1 MMADRAFAVGR
12 RRLILVTLAA
22 GVLALAG
29 CSSSS
34 SHGGSSAAA
43 SGSAKDSG
51 SVTLSEMDYYGTDP
65 TKTAL
70 GTMLDTCATQVGVTI
85 KRQVVEDLRTRLLQL
100 VGAHSLPDLVLVDN
114 PDLDQLAA
122 TGALVD
128 LSSKGLSTSGFY
140 PNVVAASTYQGK
152 LYGLAPGV
160 NDLALYYNKSQF
172 AAAGLQP
179 PKTWSE
185 LKSDAAALT
194 SGTKRYG
201 FGMALPATEEGSF
214 QFESLFLSGGA
225 DLKTLN
231 SPQAVASLQLVSD
244 MLNAG
249 SMPKDVV
256 TWNQA
261 NVEEQFANGTL
272 AMMVNG
278 PWQLPLLKQAGTDFG
293 VVTMPVPD
301 AGGTS
306 SSPLGGEVWAAA
318 QGSKSDKAVAVIKC
332 MTSTDNSVTWSK
344 MVNYVPANQAAA
356 AQLPASVPEMTTFVD
371 EIGGAKGRTADLGPD
386 YPKYSTALWTAVQAA
401 LSGHG
406 TPQAALDA
414 AQKQATG

>member
-1 MMADRAFAVGR
+1 MADRVLTGSRGRLIGATLAVG
-12 RRLILVTLAA
+12 I
-22 GVLALAG
+22 LALAG

-34 SHGGSSAAA
+34 HA
-43 SGSAKDSG
+43 SGGATPGENSNASG

-70 GTMLDTCATQVGVTI
+70 GTMLNSCAAQVGVTI
-85 KRQVVEDLRTRLLQL
+85 KRQVVQDLRTRLLQL

-114 PDLDQLAA
+114 PDLDQIAA

-128 LSSKGLSTSGFY
+128 LSSKGLSAAGFY

-152 LYGLAPGV
+152 LYGLASGV
-160 NDLALYYNKSQF
+160 NDLALYYHKKQF

-185 LKSDAAALT
+185 LKADTAKLS
-194 SGTKRYG
+194 SGTKHYG
-201 FGMALPATEEGSF
+201 LGMALPGTEEGSF
-214 QFESLFLSGGA
+214 QFEALFFSGGA

-231 SPQAVASLQLVSD
+231 SPQAVAALQLVSD
-244 MLNAG
+244 MLKAG
-249 SMPKDVV
+249 SMPKDVL

-261 NVEEQFANGTL
+261 NVEEQFANGSL

-278 PWQLPLLKQAGTDFG
+278 PWQLPLLKKAGTDFG
-293 VVTMPVPD
+293 VVTMPVPE

-318 QGSKSDKAVAVIKC
+318 QGSKSDKAVDVIKC
-332 MTSTDNSVTWSK
+332 MTSADNAVTWSK

-356 AQLPASVPEMTTFVD
+356 AQLPASVPEMKTFVD
-371 EIGGAKGRTADLGPD
+371 EIAGAKGRTADLGPD
-386 YPKYSTALWTAVQAA
+386 YPKYSEALWTAVQAA
-401 LSGHG
+401 LSGHSS
-406 TPQAALDA
+406 PQAALDA
-414 AQKQATG
+414 AQKQAAG

>member
-1 MMADRAFAVGR
+1 MADRVLTGSR
-12 RRLILVTLAA
+12 GRLIGATLAV

-34 SHGGSSAAA
+34 HA
-43 SGSAKDSG
+43 SGGATPGENSNASG

-70 GTMLDTCATQVGVTI
+70 GTMLNSCAAQVGVTI
-85 KRQVVEDLRTRLLQL
+85 KRQVVQDLRTRLLQL

-114 PDLDQLAA
+114 PDLDQIAA

-128 LSSKGLSTSGFY
+128 LSSKGLSAAGFY

-152 LYGLAPGV
+152 LYGLASGV
-160 NDLALYYNKSQF
+160 NDLALYYHKKQF

-185 LKSDAAALT
+185 LKADTAKLS
-194 SGTKRYG
+194 SGTKHYG
-201 FGMALPATEEGSF
+201 LGMALPGTEEGSF
-214 QFESLFLSGGA
+214 QFEALFFSGGA

-231 SPQAVASLQLVSD
+231 SPQAVAALQLVSD
-244 MLNAG
+244 MLKAG
-249 SMPKDVV
+249 SMPKDVL

-261 NVEEQFANGTL
+261 NVEEQFANGSL

-278 PWQLPLLKQAGTDFG
+278 PWQLPLLKKAGTDFG
-293 VVTMPVPD
+293 VVTMPVPE

-318 QGSKSDKAVAVIKC
+318 QGSKSDKAVDVIKC
-332 MTSTDNSVTWSK
+332 MTSADNAVTWSK

-356 AQLPASVPEMTTFVD
+356 AQLPASVPEMKTFVD
-371 EIGGAKGRTADLGPD
+371 EIAGAKGRTADLGPD
-386 YPKYSTALWTAVQAA
+386 YPKYSEALWTAVQAA
-401 LSGHG
+401 LSGHSS
-406 TPQAALDA
+406 PQAALDA
-414 AQKQATG
+414 AQKQAAG

>member
-1 MMADRAFAVGR
+1 MADRVLTGSR
-12 RRLILVTLAA
+12 GRLIGATLAV

-34 SHGGSSAAA
+34 HA
-43 SGSAKDSG
+43 SGGATPGENSNASG

-70 GTMLDTCATQVGVTI
+70 GTMLNSCAAQVGVTI
-85 KRQVVEDLRTRLLQL
+85 KRQVVQDLRTRLLQL

-114 PDLDQLAA
+114 PDLDQIAA

-128 LSSKGLSTSGFY
+128 LSSKGLSAAGFY

-152 LYGLAPGV
+152 LYGLASGV
-160 NDLALYYNKSQF
+160 NDLALYYHKKQF

-185 LKSDAAALT
+185 LKADTAKLS
-194 SGTKRYG
+194 SGTKHYG
-201 FGMALPATEEGSF
+201 LGMALPGTEEGSF
-214 QFESLFLSGGA
+214 QFEALFFSGGA

-231 SPQAVASLQLVSD
+231 SPQAVAALQLVSD
-244 MLNAG
+244 MLKAG
-249 SMPKDVV
+249 SMPKDVL

-261 NVEEQFANGTL
+261 NVEEQFANGSL

-278 PWQLPLLKQAGTDFG
+278 PWQLPLLKKAGTDFG
-293 VVTMPVPD
+293 VVTMPVPE

-306 SSPLGGEVWAAA
+306 SSPLGGEMWAAA
-318 QGSKSDKAVAVIKC
+318 QGSKSDKAVDVIKC
-332 MTSTDNSVTWSK
+332 MTSADNAVTWSK

-356 AQLPASVPEMTTFVD
+356 AQLPASVPEMKTFVD
-371 EIGGAKGRTADLGPD
+371 EIAGAKGRTADLGPD
-386 YPKYSTALWTAVQAA
+386 YPKYSEALWTAVQAA
-401 LSGHG
+401 LSGHSS
-406 TPQAALDA
+406 PQAALDA
-414 AQKQATG
+414 AQKQAAG

>member
-1 MMADRAFAVGR
+1 MADRVLTGSR
-12 RRLILVTLAA
+12 GRLIGATLAV

-34 SHGGSSAAA
+34 HA
-43 SGSAKDSG
+43 SGGATPGENSNASG

-70 GTMLDTCATQVGVTI
+70 GTMLNSCAAQVGVTI
-85 KRQVVEDLRTRLLQL
+85 KRQVVQDLRTRLLQL

-114 PDLDQLAA
+114 PDLDQIAA

-128 LSSKGLSTSGFY
+128 LSSKGLSAAGFY

-152 LYGLAPGV
+152 LYGLASGV
-160 NDLALYYNKSQF
+160 NDLALYYHKKQF

-185 LKSDAAALT
+185 LKADTAKLS
-194 SGTKRYG
+194 SGTKHYG
-201 FGMALPATEEGSF
+201 LGMALPGTEEGSF
-214 QFESLFLSGGA
+214 QFEALFFSGGA

-231 SPQAVASLQLVSD
+231 SPQAVAALQLVSD
-244 MLNAG
+244 MLKAG
-249 SMPKDVV
+249 SMPKDVL

-261 NVEEQFANGTL
+261 NVEEQFANGSL
-272 AMMVNG
+272 AMMVSG
-278 PWQLPLLKQAGTDFG
+278 PWQLPLLKKAGTDFG
-293 VVTMPVPD
+293 VVTMPVPE

-318 QGSKSDKAVAVIKC
+318 QGSKSDKAVDVIKC
-332 MTSTDNSVTWSK
+332 MTSADNAVTWSK

-356 AQLPASVPEMTTFVD
+356 AQLPASVPEMKTFVD
-371 EIGGAKGRTADLGPD
+371 EIAGAKGRTADLGPD
-386 YPKYSTALWTAVQAA
+386 YPKYSEALWTAVQAA
-401 LSGHG
+401 LSGHSS
-406 TPQAALDA
+406 PQAALDA
-414 AQKQATG
+414 AQKQAAG